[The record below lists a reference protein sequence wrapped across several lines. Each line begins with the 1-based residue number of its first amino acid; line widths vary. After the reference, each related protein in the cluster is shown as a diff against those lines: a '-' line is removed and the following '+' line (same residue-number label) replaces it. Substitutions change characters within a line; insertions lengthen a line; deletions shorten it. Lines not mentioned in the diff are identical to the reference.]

1 MAPNLKFLIS
11 AHFQIFVYKYVI
23 KLKFSI
29 LYDSE
34 GVFCEKTVFIYD
46 NLLARN
52 VKIDLKTPAI
62 LKKCNFE

>member
-1 MAPNLKFLIS
+1 MAPNLKFLNS
-11 AHFQIFVYKYVI
+11 AHFPIFVYKSVI
-23 KLKFSI
+23 KLKFLI